1 MAKKDNAA
9 ATAPEVEEQ
18 PQTVTAERKPMTLA
32 AKILAAKA
40 KIGKI
45 SKDGSAIV
53 EKASGKTIQY
63 ATLPQ
68 VLGAVVPVLAELG
81 LDYVVAPVWSETAVQ
96 LMAQNMRVFSIH
108 FVDVES
114 REPSEPIVY
123 PFRMANNYEAIKGDG
138 STITYATRYLLGLAL
153 GLQTEEDPDSN
164 FPERKGGNNQQQPQQ
179 RNQQPQQRNQQPQQ
193 PTAPTDAER
202 RAINAYIE
210 GVDFAKAA
218 EEVKKLQTKYPKH
231 DFGKMIEIATT
242 LKKAFSEFCEL
253 VSAGLWEKAEEK
265 LAAVKMENPKSKFA
279 VWDKKLADAKSATTA
294 DDAPAP
300 F

>member
-18 PQTVTAERKPMTLA
+18 PQTVATAERKPMTLA

-96 LMAQNMRVFSIH
+96 LMAQNMRMFSIH

-114 REPSEPIVY
+114 GEQSEPIVY

-153 GLQTEEDPDSN
+153 GLQTEEDPDN
-164 FPERKGGNNQQQPQQ
+164 RFPERKGGNNQQQ
-179 RNQQPQQRNQQPQQ
+179 RANNQQPAQQQQQPKKQRTFRECVNGFYATYNKGDLDGARRTLDFVRKNWGRAEECAAEIAAMEKLDLTVWQ
-193 PTAPTDAER
+193 PTTQSDAPQQSAPTDA
-202 RAINAYIE
+202 NN
-210 GVDFAKAA
+210 
-218 EEVKKLQTKYPKH
+218 T
-231 DFGKMIEIATT
+231 
-242 LKKAFSEFCEL
+242 
-253 VSAGLWEKAEEK
+253 
-265 LAAVKMENPKSKFA
+265 
-279 VWDKKLADAKSATTA
+279 
-294 DDAPAP
+294 AP

>member
-1 MAKKDNAA
+1 MAKQTATKV
-9 ATAPEVEEQ
+9 TAPEVEEQ

-96 LMAQNMRVFSIH
+96 LMAQNMRMFSIH

-114 REPSEPIVY
+114 GEQSEPIVY

-153 GLQTEEDPDSN
+153 GLQTEEDPDN
-164 FPERKGGNNQQQPQQ
+164 RFPERKGNNQQQ
-179 RNQQPQQRNQQPQQ
+179 RANNQQPAQQQQQPKKQRTFRECVNGFYATYNKGDLDGARRTLDFVRKNWGRAEECAAEIAAMEKLDLTVWQ
-193 PTAPTDAER
+193 PTTQPDAPQQSAPTDA
-202 RAINAYIE
+202 N
-210 GVDFAKAA
+210 
-218 EEVKKLQTKYPKH
+218 
-231 DFGKMIEIATT
+231 
-242 LKKAFSEFCEL
+242 
-253 VSAGLWEKAEEK
+253 
-265 LAAVKMENPKSKFA
+265 N
-279 VWDKKLADAKSATTA
+279 
-294 DDAPAP
+294 APAP

>member
-1 MAKKDNAA
+1 MAKQTTK

-18 PQTVTAERKPMTLA
+18 PQTVTAECKPMTLA

-68 VLGAVVPVLAELG
+68 VLSAVVPVLVELG

-96 LMAQNMRVFSIH
+96 LMAQNMRMFSIH

-114 REPSEPIVY
+114 GEQSEPIVY
-123 PFRMANNYEAIKGDG
+123 PFRMATNYEAIKGDG

-153 GLQTEEDPDSN
+153 GLQTEEDPDN
-164 FPERKGGNNQQQPQQ
+164 RFPERKGGNNQQQ
-179 RNQQPQQRNQQPQQ
+179 RNQQPQQ
-193 PTAPTDAER
+193 PAQQQQQQQQPKKQRTFRECVNGFYATYNKGDLDGARRTLDFVRKNWGRAEECAAEIAAMEKLDLTVWQPTTQSDAPQQSAPTADANTTAP
-202 RAINAYIE
+202 
-210 GVDFAKAA
+210 F
-218 EEVKKLQTKYPKH
+218 
-231 DFGKMIEIATT
+231 
-242 LKKAFSEFCEL
+242 
-253 VSAGLWEKAEEK
+253 
-265 LAAVKMENPKSKFA
+265 
-279 VWDKKLADAKSATTA
+279 
-294 DDAPAP
+294 
-300 F
+300 

>member
-1 MAKKDNAA
+1 MAKQTATK

-81 LDYVVAPVWSETAVQ
+81 LDYVIAPVWSETAVQ
-96 LMAQNMRVFSIH
+96 LMAQNIRMFSIH

-114 REPSEPIVY
+114 GETSEPIVY

-153 GLQTEEDPDSN
+153 GLQTEEDPDSR
-164 FPERKGGNNQQQPQQ
+164 FPERKGGNNQQQ
-179 RNQQPQQRNQQPQQ
+179 RNQQPQQ
-193 PTAPTDAER
+193 PTSPTDAER

-218 EEVKKLQTKYPKH
+218 EEVKKLQTKYPAY
-231 DFGKMIEIATT
+231 DFSKMIEVAST
-242 LKKAFSEFCEL
+242 LKKTFTEFGEL
-253 VSAGLWEKAEEK
+253 VSAGLWEKAEET
-265 LAAVKMENPKSKFA
+265 LTAVKMANPKSKFA
-279 VWDKKLADAKSATTA
+279 VWEKKLADAKAASATA
-294 DDAPAP
+294 DANTTAP

>member
-1 MAKKDNAA
+1 MAKQTTKT
-9 ATAPEVEEQ
+9 TAPEVEEQ
-18 PQTVTAERKPMTLA
+18 PQTVTERKPMTLA
-32 AKILAAKA
+32 TKILAAKA

-45 SKDGSAIV
+45 SKDGSAVV

-68 VLGAVVPVLAELG
+68 VLSAVVPVLAELG

-96 LMAQNMRVFSIH
+96 LMAQNMRIFSIH

-114 REPSEPIVY
+114 GEQSEPIVY

-153 GLQTEEDPDSN
+153 GLQTEEDPDN
-164 FPERKGGNNQQQPQQ
+164 RFPERKGGNNQQQ
-179 RNQQPQQRNQQPQQ
+179 RGNNQQ

-218 EEVKKLQTKYPKH
+218 EEVKKLQTKYPSY
-231 DFGKMIEIATT
+231 DFGKMIEVASA
-242 LKKAFSEFCEL
+242 LKKTFTEFGEL
-253 VSAGLWEKAEEK
+253 VSAGLWEKAEET
-265 LAAVKMENPKSKFA
+265 LTAVKMANPKSKFA
-279 VWDKKLADAKSATTA
+279 VWDKKLADAKAASATA

>member
-1 MAKKDNAA
+1 MAKQTTK

-18 PQTVTAERKPMTLA
+18 PQTVATAERKPMTLA

-96 LMAQNMRVFSIH
+96 LMAQNMRMFSIH
-108 FVDVES
+108 FVDVENG
-114 REPSEPIVY
+114 EQSEPIVY

-153 GLQTEEDPDSN
+153 GLQTEEDPDN
-164 FPERKGGNNQQQPQQ
+164 RFPERKGGNN
-179 RNQQPQQRNQQPQQ
+179 QQRNQQPQQ

-218 EEVKKLQTKYPKH
+218 EEVKKLQTKYPAY
-231 DFGKMIEIATT
+231 DFSKMIEVAST
-242 LKKAFSEFCEL
+242 LKKTFTEFGEL
-253 VSAGLWEKAEEK
+253 VSAGLWEKAEET
-265 LAAVKMENPKSKFA
+265 LTAVKMANPKSKFA
-279 VWDKKLADAKSATTA
+279 VWDKKLADAKAASATA
-294 DDAPAP
+294 DANNAPAP

>member
-1 MAKKDNAA
+1 MAKQTTKT
-9 ATAPEVEEQ
+9 TAPEVEEQ
-18 PQTVTAERKPMTLA
+18 PQTVTERKPMTLA
-32 AKILAAKA
+32 TKILAAKA

-45 SKDGSAIV
+45 SKDGSAVV

-68 VLGAVVPVLAELG
+68 VLSAVVPVLAELG

-96 LMAQNMRVFSIH
+96 LMAQNMRIFSIH

-114 REPSEPIVY
+114 GEQSEPIVY

-153 GLQTEEDPDSN
+153 GLQTEEDPDN
-164 FPERKGGNNQQQPQQ
+164 RFPERKGGNNQQQ
-179 RNQQPQQRNQQPQQ
+179 RGNNQQ

-218 EEVKKLQTKYPKH
+218 EEVKKLQTKYPAY
-231 DFGKMIEIATT
+231 DFSKMIEVAST
-242 LKKAFSEFCEL
+242 LKKTFTEFGEL
-253 VSAGLWEKAEEK
+253 VSAGLWEKAEET
-265 LAAVKMENPKSKFA
+265 LTAVKMANPKSKFA
-279 VWDKKLADAKSATTA
+279 VWEKKLSDAKTASATADANTTA
-294 DDAPAP
+294 P

>member
-18 PQTVTAERKPMTLA
+18 PQTVTAECKPMTLA

-96 LMAQNMRVFSIH
+96 LMAQNMRMFSIH

-114 REPSEPIVY
+114 GEQSEPIVY

-153 GLQTEEDPDSN
+153 GLQTEEDPDN
-164 FPERKGGNNQQQPQQ
+164 RFPERKGGNNQQQ
-179 RNQQPQQRNQQPQQ
+179 RANNQQPAQQQQQPQQ
-193 PTAPTDAER
+193 PKKQRTFRECVNGFYATYNKGDLDGARRTLDFVRKNWGRAEECAAEIAAMEKLDLTVWQPATQSDAPQQSAPTADANTTAP
-202 RAINAYIE
+202 
-210 GVDFAKAA
+210 F
-218 EEVKKLQTKYPKH
+218 
-231 DFGKMIEIATT
+231 
-242 LKKAFSEFCEL
+242 
-253 VSAGLWEKAEEK
+253 
-265 LAAVKMENPKSKFA
+265 
-279 VWDKKLADAKSATTA
+279 
-294 DDAPAP
+294 
-300 F
+300 

>member
-1 MAKKDNAA
+1 MAKQTAK
-9 ATAPEVEEQ
+9 ATAPEAEEQ
-18 PQTVTAERKPMTLA
+18 PQTVVTAERKPMTLA

-68 VLGAVVPVLAELG
+68 VLSAVVPVLAELG

-96 LMAQNMRVFSIH
+96 LMAQNMRMFSIH
-108 FVDVES
+108 FVDVDSGEQ
-114 REPSEPIVY
+114 SEPIVY
-123 PFRMANNYEAIKGDG
+123 PFRMATNYEAIKGDG

-153 GLQTEEDPDSN
+153 GLQTEEDPDN
-164 FPERKGGNNQQQPQQ
+164 RFPERKGGNNQQQ
-179 RNQQPQQRNQQPQQ
+179 RNQQQ
-193 PTAPTDAER
+193 TAPTDAER

-218 EEVKKLQTKYPKH
+218 EEVKKLQTKYPAY
-231 DFGKMIEIATT
+231 DFSKMIEVAST
-242 LKKAFSEFCEL
+242 LKKTFTEFGEL
-253 VSAGLWEKAEEK
+253 VSAGLWEKAEET
-265 LAAVKMENPKSKFA
+265 LTAVKMANPKSKFA
-279 VWDKKLADAKSATTA
+279 VWEKKLADAKTASATTA
-294 DDAPAP
+294 DANTTAP

>member
-1 MAKKDNAA
+1 MAKQTTTK

-45 SKDGSAIV
+45 SKDGSAVI

-68 VLGAVVPVLAELG
+68 VLGAVVPVLAELE

-96 LMAQNMRVFSIH
+96 LMAQNMRMFSIH

-114 REPSEPIVY
+114 GEQSEPIVY

-153 GLQTEEDPDSN
+153 GLQTEEDPDN
-164 FPERKGGNNQQQPQQ
+164 RFPERKGGNN
-179 RNQQPQQRNQQPQQ
+179 QQRNQQPQQ

-218 EEVKKLQTKYPKH
+218 EEVKKLQTKYPAY
-231 DFGKMIEIATT
+231 DFSKMIEVAST
-242 LKKAFSEFCEL
+242 LKKTFTDFGEL
-253 VSAGLWEKAEEK
+253 VSAGLWEKAEET
-265 LAAVKMENPKSKFA
+265 LTAVKMANPKSKFA
-279 VWDKKLADAKSATTA
+279 VWDKKLADAKAASATTDA
-294 DDAPAP
+294 NNAPAP

>member
-68 VLGAVVPVLAELG
+68 VLGAVVPVLTELG

-96 LMAQNMRVFSIH
+96 LMAQNMRMFSIH
-108 FVDVES
+108 FVDVENG
-114 REPSEPIVY
+114 ETSEPIVY

-153 GLQTEEDPDSN
+153 GLQTEEDPDN
-164 FPERKGGNNQQQPQQ
+164 RFPERKGGNNQRNNQQQQQQPA
-179 RNQQPQQRNQQPQQ
+179 QQPQQ
-193 PTAPTDAER
+193 PKKQRTFRECVNGFYATYNKGDLDGARRTLDFVRKNWGRAEECAAEIAAMEKLDLTVWQPTTQPDTPQQSAPTADANTTAP
-202 RAINAYIE
+202 
-210 GVDFAKAA
+210 F
-218 EEVKKLQTKYPKH
+218 
-231 DFGKMIEIATT
+231 
-242 LKKAFSEFCEL
+242 
-253 VSAGLWEKAEEK
+253 
-265 LAAVKMENPKSKFA
+265 
-279 VWDKKLADAKSATTA
+279 
-294 DDAPAP
+294 
-300 F
+300 

>member
-1 MAKKDNAA
+1 MAKQTTK

-45 SKDGSAIV
+45 SKDGSAVV

-68 VLGAVVPVLAELG
+68 VLSAVVPVLAELG

-96 LMAQNMRVFSIH
+96 LMAQNMRMFSIH

-114 REPSEPIVY
+114 GEQSEPIVY
-123 PFRMANNYEAIKGDG
+123 PFRIANNYEAIKGDG

-153 GLQTEEDPDSN
+153 GLQTEEDPDN
-164 FPERKGGNNQQQPQQ
+164 RFPERKGGNNQQQ
-179 RNQQPQQRNQQPQQ
+179 RNQQPQQ
-193 PTAPTDAER
+193 PASPTDAER

-218 EEVKKLQTKYPKH
+218 EEVKKLQTKYPAY
-231 DFGKMIEIATT
+231 DFSKMIEVAST
-242 LKKAFSEFCEL
+242 LKKTFTEFGEL
-253 VSAGLWEKAEEK
+253 VSAGLWEKAEET
-265 LAAVKMENPKSKFA
+265 LTAVKMANPKSKFA
-279 VWDKKLADAKSATTA
+279 VWEKKLADAKAASATA
-294 DDAPAP
+294 DANAPAP

>member
-1 MAKKDNAA
+1 MAKQTTK

-18 PQTVTAERKPMTLA
+18 PQTVTAERKPQTLA

-68 VLGAVVPVLAELG
+68 VLSAVVPVLAELG

-96 LMAQNMRVFSIH
+96 LMAQNMRMFSIH

-114 REPSEPIVY
+114 GETSEPIVY
-123 PFRMANNYEAIKGDG
+123 PFRMATNYEAIKGDG

-153 GLQTEEDPDSN
+153 GLQTDEDPDN
-164 FPERKGGNNQQQPQQ
+164 RFPERKGNNQQQ
-179 RNQQPQQRNQQPQQ
+179 RNQQPAQQPQQ
-193 PTAPTDAER
+193 PKKQRTFRECVNGFYATYNKGDLDGARRTLDFVRKNWGRTEECAAEIAAMEKLDLTVWQPTTQSDAPQQSAPTADANTTAP
-202 RAINAYIE
+202 
-210 GVDFAKAA
+210 F
-218 EEVKKLQTKYPKH
+218 
-231 DFGKMIEIATT
+231 
-242 LKKAFSEFCEL
+242 
-253 VSAGLWEKAEEK
+253 
-265 LAAVKMENPKSKFA
+265 
-279 VWDKKLADAKSATTA
+279 
-294 DDAPAP
+294 
-300 F
+300 

>member
-1 MAKKDNAA
+1 MAKQTTTK
-9 ATAPEVEEQ
+9 ATAPVEEQ
-18 PQTVTAERKPMTLA
+18 PQTATAERKPMTLA

-45 SKDGSAIV
+45 SKDGSAVV

-68 VLGAVVPVLAELG
+68 VLSAVVPVLAELG
-81 LDYVVAPVWSETAVQ
+81 IDYVVAPVWSETAVQ

-114 REPSEPIVY
+114 GLPSEPIVY

-153 GLQTEEDPDSN
+153 GLQTEEDPDN
-164 FPERKGGNNQQQPQQ
+164 RFPERKGGNNQQ
-179 RNQQPQQRNQQPQQ
+179 RNLQPQQ

-218 EEVKKLQTKYPKH
+218 EEVKKLQTKYPAY
-231 DFGKMIEIATT
+231 DFSKMIEVAST
-242 LKKAFSEFCEL
+242 LKKTFTEFGEL
-253 VSAGLWEKAEEK
+253 VSAGLWEKAEET
-265 LAAVKMENPKSKFA
+265 LTAVKMANPKSKFA
-279 VWDKKLADAKSATTA
+279 VWDKKLADAKAASATA
-294 DDAPAP
+294 DANAPAP

>member
-1 MAKKDNAA
+1 MAKQITKV
-9 ATAPEVEEQ
+9 TVPEVEEQ
-18 PQTVTAERKPMTLA
+18 PQTVATAERKPMTLA

-68 VLGAVVPVLAELG
+68 VLSAVVPVLAELG

-96 LMAQNMRVFSIH
+96 LMAQNMRMFSIH

-114 REPSEPIVY
+114 GEQSEPIVY

-153 GLQTEEDPDSN
+153 GLQTEEDPDN
-164 FPERKGGNNQQQPQQ
+164 RFPERKGGNNQQQ
-179 RNQQPQQRNQQPQQ
+179 RNQQPQQ
-193 PTAPTDAER
+193 PTSPTDAER

-218 EEVKKLQTKYPKH
+218 EEVKKLQTKYPAY
-231 DFGKMIEIATT
+231 DFSKMIEVAST
-242 LKKAFSEFCEL
+242 LKKTFTEFGEL
-253 VSAGLWEKAEEK
+253 VSAGLWEKAEET
-265 LAAVKMENPKSKFA
+265 LTAVKMANPKSKFA
-279 VWDKKLADAKSATTA
+279 VWEKKLADAKTASATA
-294 DDAPAP
+294 DANTTAP